1 MTWGGVYVV
10 LGGAGPRQGQYSSVC
25 LSPVHVCEG
34 DVVLLVTAPQAH
46 GGGLVPVQT
55 LLPLGVGRRVQR
67 YALHVLHV
75 QVKVLALRRLVL
87 LTVEEG
93 HLLEGGMQLLAEHLD
108 DLQEGGAHLGVVL
121 PTHLHQV
128 VPV

>member
-1 MTWGGVYVV
+1 M
-10 LGGAGPRQGQYSSVC
+10 LGGAGPRQGQYSSIG
-25 LSPVHVCEG
+25 LSPIHVCEG
-34 DVVLLVTAPQAH
+34 DVVFLVTAPQAH

-67 YALHVLHV
+67 DTLHVFHV
-75 QVKVLALRRLVL
+75 QVKIFALRRLVL

-93 HLLEGGMQLLAEHLD
+93 ELLEGGMQVLAQHLNDLLES
-108 DLQEGGAHLGVVL
+108 GTHLGVVL

-128 VPV
+128 VSGRK